1 MRTVAGAAG
10 VSGTVNSGHMTAV
23 TCIRLLIVDDHPVF
37 REGLAHTLAAEGE
50 FQVVAQAG
58 DGEAAIAAWQR
69 HKPDVTLMDVSMFGV
84 NGIEAVR
91 RLVAATPAARVL
103 MLTSSEEQADVVA
116 ALEAGAAGYITKTV
130 RFDELLAA
138 IREVHAGGRPLGET
152 VARRLAAAEMGGPL
166 SQRELDVLGHLRDG
180 LSYLE
185 IGRRLSISERT
196 ARAHVAAIKEKL
208 GAATAAQCV
217 ARGFERGLL
226 KPGPART

>member
-1 MRTVAGAAG
+1 MPAAA
-10 VSGTVNSGHMTAV
+10 S
-23 TCIRLLIVDDHPVF
+23 IRLLIVDDHPVF
-37 REGLAHTLAAEGE
+37 REGLAHTLADEAE

-58 DGEAAIAAWQR
+58 DGAGAIAAWQR

-84 NGIEAVR
+84 DGIEAVR
-91 RLVAATPAARVL
+91 QLVAAAPAARVL
-103 MLTSSEEQADVVA
+103 MLTSSEDQADVVA

-138 IREVHAGGRPLGET
+138 IREVHGGGRPLGEG
-152 VARRLAAAEMGGPL
+152 VARRLASADKGGPL
-166 SQRELDVLGHLRDG
+166 SPRELDVLGHLRDG
-180 LSYLE
+180 LSYQE
-185 IGRRLSISERT
+185 IGRKLTISERT

-226 KPGPART
+226 RAGGRSTGSAAESVIPKSPR

>member
-1 MRTVAGAAG
+1 
-10 VSGTVNSGHMTAV
+10 MTTA
-23 TCIRLLIVDDHPVF
+23 TRIRLLIVDDHPVF
-37 REGLAHTLAAEGE
+37 REGLAHTLADEGE
-50 FQVVAQAG
+50 FQVVAQVG

-84 NGIEAVR
+84 GGIEAVR
-91 RLVAATPAARVL
+91 RLVAAEPAARIL
-103 MLTSSEEQADVVA
+103 MLTSSEDQADVVA

-138 IREVHAGGRPLGET
+138 IREVHGGGRPLGEG
-152 VARRLAAAEMGGPL
+152 VARRLAAADKGGPI
-166 SQRELDVLGHLRDG
+166 SPRELDVLGHLRDG
-180 LSYLE
+180 LSYQE

-226 KPGPART
+226 RAGPTRT